1 MKKIVPVS
9 AFLLTVAIIVSSFIG
24 VEKTPAFASVTN
36 NSKNFATKWTLDKGH
51 SNVKFTVTHM
61 VVSDVD
67 GSFKNFDGTVEH
79 TKPDYSDA
87 VVTFTVDVA
96 SVNTDNE
103 NRDKHLK
110 SDDFFNAEK
119 FPQMKFQSTSFK
131 PLGGNKYQLDG
142 NLTIRDI
149 TKPVS
154 FEVTYG
160 GSIDTQRG
168 KKIGFKAKTTVNRFD
183 YNLKWDRAT
192 EAGSLVV
199 AKEVVITINT
209 EFNEVKTE
217 VK

>member
-1 MKKIVPVS
+1 MKKILLAAACLGSV
-9 AFLLTVAIIVSSFIG
+9 AFIVSSYTRP
-24 VEKTPAFASVTN
+24 VS
-36 NSKNFATKWTLDKGH
+36 NSQSSSTSAGNFAGKWTLDKGH

-61 VVSDVD
+61 VVSEVD

-87 VVTFTVDVA
+87 VITFTVDVN
-96 SVNTDNE
+96 SVDTDNE

-110 SDDFFNAEK
+110 SDDFFNAEQ

-154 FEVTYG
+154 FDVTYG
-160 GSIDTQRG
+160 GSINTQRG
-168 KKIGFKAKTTVNRFD
+168 AKVGFRAKTTVNRFD

-192 EAGSLVV
+192 EAGGLVV
-199 AKEVVITINT
+199 AKEVVITINAQ
-209 EFNEVKTE
+209 FNEVK
-217 VK
+217 

>member
-1 MKKIVPVS
+1 MKKVLLAS
-9 AFLLTVAIIVSSFIG
+9 AFLSTVAIMISSFTG
-24 VEKTPAFASVTN
+24 PGRNGNKAAATAD
-36 NSKNFATKWTLDKGH
+36 NFATKWTLDKGH

-61 VVSDVD
+61 VVSEVD

-87 VVTFTVDVA
+87 VVTFTVDVN
-96 SVNTDNE
+96 SVDTDNE

-110 SDDFFNAEK
+110 SDDFFNAEQ

-154 FEVTYG
+154 FDVTYG
-160 GSIDTQRG
+160 GAINTQRG
-168 KKIGFKAKTTVNRFD
+168 AKVGFRAKTTINRFD

-192 EAGSLVV
+192 EAGGLVV
-199 AKEVVITINT
+199 AKDVVITINAQ
-209 EFNEVKTE
+209 FNEVK
-217 VK
+217 